1 MIDLAKVKMAKS
13 IRGVSFSHLTL
24 DVMRLIICYIGKK
37 LVKIN
42 IPDTILLGEKD
53 KIWWNFNLKDMKE
66 TIYTFP
72 FELDDFQKEACEHI
86 NHGKSVVVCAPT
98 GAGKTVIAQHAIHK
112 ALEAGHRVFY
122 TTPLKA
128 LSNQKYGDFAT
139 KYGINNVGLLTGD
152 TSINRDAQVVV
163 MTTEVFR
170 NMLYGTN
177 FGSVTENMKNVKYVI
192 LDEVHYM
199 NDEQRGTVW
208 EESIIY
214 CPTNIQ
220 IVALSATVANAD
232 RLTDWINTVHS
243 RTELVNTDFR
253 PVPLR
258 YYYFDSSQPN
268 TILPLL
274 TPSGQ
279 LNSKIRPE
287 KRQFYHRGKLP
298 QRSVVK
304 DVVRALHEKDM
315 LPAIYFTFS
324 RKKCDEQM
332 EKCSSLC
339 LITPDEQKQIKQ
351 IVDEY
356 LAENLYLYN
365 NKHIQYVLNGFASH
379 HAGLLPGWKVLIEK
393 LFQKGLIKVVF
404 ATETLA
410 AGINMPARST
420 VISSISKRTDSGH
433 RTLTPSEFLQMSGR
447 AGRRGM
453 DEIGYVTVVGTSFQ
467 TPEEVAELVL
477 SNANPL
483 ESRFSPRYSMVLNLL
498 QRFSLDEAKEL
509 ILKSFGYFSANSRL
523 APLLHQQEEHQK
535 IIDNL
540 QEFICHH
547 KLTNQDLFDYN
558 KIREIYV
565 ENRRIFKTI
574 QKQERGKNRALSQ
587 DAIEFGRKTK
597 QMLEKM
603 HSYPCDNC
611 KLFKKHSKE
620 IEILER
626 YTIKQKKLEKDIE
639 REKDIFWNN
648 FLAHRQVLMD
658 FGYLKDDYPTEK
670 GVMASQIRA
679 ENELFISEIILSH
692 VLENLTPG
700 ELASVVC
707 AITTE
712 DLRADIYPQI
722 PISQAVR
729 KTLNQ
734 MKNIKRNLDKS
745 QKDNGIETPM
755 YINSY
760 YSALIEMW
768 VNGAEWDTIIGQV
781 EMGEGDVVRIF
792 KRTVDLLRQFCVIS
806 NSPEALVFTAREAIK
821 GILREP
827 IDVD

>member
-1 MIDLAKVKMAKS
+1 MLMGA
-13 IRGVSFSHLTL
+13 
-24 DVMRLIICYIGKK
+24 
-37 LVKIN
+37 
-42 IPDTILLGEKD
+42 EKELMD
-53 KIWWNFNLKDMKE
+53 NKYKFE
-66 TIYTFP
+66 
-72 FELDDFQKEACEHI
+72 FELDEFQKEACEYI
-86 NHGKSVVVCAPT
+86 TDGKSVVVCAPT
-98 GAGKTVIAQHAIHK
+98 GAGKTVIAEHAIHK
-112 ALEAGHRVFY
+112 ALENGQRVFY

-128 LSNQKYGDFAT
+128 LSNQKYSDFAS
-139 KYGINNVGLLTGD
+139 KYGINSVGLLTGD
-152 TSINRDAQVVV
+152 TSINRDAQIVV

-177 FGSVTENMKNVKYVI
+177 FGSVTENLKNVKYII

-220 IVALSATVANAD
+220 IVALSATVANAAE
-232 RLTDWINTVHS
+232 LTDWINTVHS
-243 RTELVNTDFR
+243 HTVLINTDFR

-258 YYYFDSSQPN
+258 FYYFDSSQP
-268 TILPLL
+268 TTVLPLL

-287 KRQFYHRGKLP
+287 KRQFHHRGRQP

-332 EKCSSLC
+332 EKCADSLV
-339 LITPDEQKQIKQ
+339 LVTPDEQKQIQ
-351 IVDEY
+351 TIVDEY
-356 LAENLYLYN
+356 LAENPYLYN
-365 NKHIQYVLNGFASH
+365 NKHIEYVLKGFASH
-379 HAGLLPGWKVLIEK
+379 HAGLLPGWKVLVEK
-393 LFQKGLIKVVF
+393 LFKSGLIKVVF

-433 RTLTPSEFLQMSGR
+433 RTLTGSEFLQMSGR

-453 DEIGYVTVVGTSFQ
+453 DEIGYVTVVGTQFQ

-477 SNANPL
+477 SDANPL
-483 ESRFSPRYSMVLNLL
+483 ISQFSPSYSMVLNLL

-509 ILKSFGYFSANSRL
+509 ILKSFGYFSANTRL
-523 APLLHQQEEHQK
+523 APLLHQQEHNIKTISGLENFACQY
-535 IIDNL
+535 
-540 QEFICHH
+540 
-547 KLTNQDLFDYN
+547 KLTNQDLLEYN
-558 KIREIYV
+558 KIRSIYV

-574 QKQERGKNRALSQ
+574 EKQERHKNRPLTDEVKAL
-587 DAIEFGRKTK
+587 GRKNRD
-597 QMLEKM
+597 MLEQM
-603 HSYPCDNC
+603 HRYRCDTC
-611 KLFKKHSKE
+611 KSFKKHMKE
-620 IEILER
+620 LEVLER
-626 YTIKQKKLEKDIE
+626 YNIKQKKLAKEIE
-639 REKDIFWNN
+639 NSKDIFWNK
-648 FLAHRQVLMD
+648 FVAHRAVLTE
-658 FGYLKDDYPTEK
+658 FGYLKDDYPSEK

-692 VLENLTPG
+692 VLEKLTPA

-712 DLRADIYPQI
+712 DLRIENFPQL
-722 PISQAVR
+722 PISPDTR

-734 MKNIKRNLDKS
+734 IKNIKRHIEHA
-745 QKDNGIETPM
+745 QKDNEIETPM

-760 YSALIEMW
+760 FSALIEMW
-768 VNGAEWDTIIGQV
+768 VNGAEWETIIGQV
-781 EMGEGDVVRIF
+781 EMGEGDIVRIF
-792 KRTVDLLRQFCVIS
+792 KRTVDVLRQFCIIS
-806 NSPEALVFTAREAIK
+806 NVPEALVFTAREAINA
-821 GILREP
+821 ILREP
-827 IDVD
+827 INVD

>member
-1 MIDLAKVKMAKS
+1 MSKYS
-13 IRGVSFSHLTL
+13 
-24 DVMRLIICYIGKK
+24 
-37 LVKIN
+37 
-42 IPDTILLGEKD
+42 
-53 KIWWNFNLKDMKE
+53 
-66 TIYTFP
+66 FP
-72 FELDDFQKEACEHI
+72 FELDEFQKEACEHI
-86 NHGKSVVVCAPT
+86 THGKSVVVCAPT
-98 GAGKTVIAQHAIHK
+98 GAGKTVIAEHAIHK
-112 ALEAGHRVFY
+112 ALENGHRVFY

-128 LSNQKYGDFAT
+128 LSNQKYGDFSF

-152 TSINRDAQVVV
+152 TSINRDAQIVV

-220 IVALSATVANAD
+220 IVALSATVANAAQ
-232 RLTDWINTVHS
+232 LTDWINTVHS
-243 RTELVNTDFR
+243 KTELVNTDFR

-258 YYYFDSSQPN
+258 FYYFDSSQPN
-268 TILPLL
+268 AVLPLL

-287 KRQFYHRGKLP
+287 KRQFHHRGKLP

-304 DVVRALHEKDM
+304 DVVRVLHEKDM

-332 EKCSSLC
+332 EKCNSLV
-339 LITPDEQKQIKQ
+339 LVTPKEQKRIKE

-356 LAENLYLYN
+356 LAENIYLYN
-365 NKHIQYVLNGFASH
+365 NKHTEYILNGVASH
-379 HAGLLPGWKVLIEK
+379 HAGLLPGWKVLVEK
-393 LFQKGLIKVVF
+393 LFQEGLIKVVF

-420 VISSISKRTDSGH
+420 VISSISKRTDTGH

-453 DEIGYVTVVGTSFQ
+453 DEIGYVTVVGTPFQ

-477 SNANPL
+477 SDANPL
-483 ESRFSPRYSMVLNLL
+483 ESRFAPRYSMVLNLL
-498 QRFSLDEAKEL
+498 QRFSIEESKEL
-509 ILKSFGYFSANSRL
+509 ILKSFGYFSYSNRL
-523 APLLHQQEEHQK
+523 APLLKQQEENQK
-535 IIDNL
+535 TVDNL
-540 QEFICHH
+540 SEFVCHK
-547 KLTNQDLFDYN
+547 KLTNQDLLDYN
-558 KIREIYV
+558 KIRSIYV

-574 QKQERGKNRALSQ
+574 EKQEKKKKRPLTPEVLDMHKKNKDLL
-587 DAIEFGRKTK
+587 D
-597 QMLEKM
+597 KM
-603 HSYPCDNC
+603 HSYACDTC
-611 KLFKKHSKE
+611 KLFKKHMKE
-620 IEILER
+620 LEVLGR
-626 YTIKQKKLEKDIE
+626 YTAKQTKLFKQIENEKD
-639 REKDIFWNN
+639 KFWNN
-648 FLAHRQVLMD
+648 FLAHRKVLTD
-658 FGYLKDDYPTEK
+658 YGYLKDDYPTEK
-670 GVMASQIRA
+670 GVMASQIRS
-679 ENELFISEIILSH
+679 ENELFIAEIILSH
-692 VLENLTPG
+692 ILENLTPA

-712 DLRADIYPQI
+712 DLRIENFPQI
-722 PISQAVR
+722 PISPATR
-729 KTLNQ
+729 KALNYI
-734 MKNIKRNLDKS
+734 KNIKRNIEKHQRDC
-745 QKDNGIETPM
+745 NIETPM

-760 YSALIEMW
+760 FSALIEMW
-768 VNGAEWDTIIGQV
+768 VNGAEWATISDQV
-781 EMGEGDVVRIF
+781 EMGEGDIVRIF
-792 KRTVDLLRQFCVIS
+792 KRTVDILRQFCVIS
-806 NSPEALVFTAREAIK
+806 GIPEALAFTAREAIN

>member
-1 MIDLAKVKMAKS
+1 MNK
-13 IRGVSFSHLTL
+13 FS
-24 DVMRLIICYIGKK
+24 
-37 LVKIN
+37 
-42 IPDTILLGEKD
+42 
-53 KIWWNFNLKDMKE
+53 
-66 TIYTFP
+66 FP
-72 FELDDFQKEACEHI
+72 FELDDFQKEACEYI
-86 NHGKSVVVCAPT
+86 NDGKSVVVCAPT

-112 ALEAGHRVFY
+112 ALENGHRVFY

-152 TSINRDAQVVV
+152 TSINRDAQIVV

-177 FGSVTENMKNVKYVI
+177 FGSVTENLKNVKYII

-232 RLTDWINTVHS
+232 KLTDWINTVHS

-258 YYYFDSSQPN
+258 YYYFDSSQPH
-268 TILPLL
+268 TVLPLL

-287 KRQFYHRGKLP
+287 KRQFHHRGHKP
-298 QRSVVK
+298 QQRSVVK
-304 DVVRALHEKDM
+304 DVVIALHEKDM

-324 RKKCDEQM
+324 RKKCDDQM

-339 LITPDEQKQIKQ
+339 LVTPEEQKQIKT
-351 IVDEY
+351 IVEEY
-356 LAENLYLYN
+356 LAENPYLCK
-365 NKHIQYVLNGFASH
+365 NKHIEYVLNGVASH
-379 HAGLLPGWKVLIEK
+379 HAGLLPGWKVLVEK
-393 LFQKGLIKVVF
+393 LFQEGLIKVVF

-420 VISSISKRTDSGH
+420 VISSISKRTDTGH

-453 DEIGYVTVVGTSFQ
+453 DEVGYVTVVGTSFQ

-477 SNANPL
+477 SEANPL
-483 ESRFSPRYSMVLNLL
+483 ESRFSPSYSMVLNLL
-498 QRFSLDEAKEL
+498 QRFSIDEAKQL

-523 APLLHQQEEHQK
+523 APLLHQQEENQK
-535 IIDNL
+535 IISNL
-540 QEFICHH
+540 EGFVCHH

-558 KIREIYV
+558 KLREIYV

-574 QKQERGKNRALSQ
+574 QKQERSKNRPLSKEAS
-587 DAIEFGRKTK
+587 DFGKKTRE
-597 QMLEKM
+597 MLEKM
-603 HSYPCDNC
+603 HSYRCDTC
-611 KLFKKHSKE
+611 KLFKKHMKE
-620 IEILER
+620 IEVLER
-626 YTIKQKKLEKDIE
+626 YNIKQNKLAKDIE
-639 REKDIFWNN
+639 HSKDIFWNK
-648 FLAHRQVLMD
+648 FLAHRNVLIE
-658 FGYLKDDYPTEK
+658 FGYLKDDYPSEK
-670 GVMASQIRA
+670 GVMTSQIRA
-679 ENELFISEIILSH
+679 ENELFISEIILSR
-692 VLENLTPG
+692 VLENLTPA

-712 DLRADIYPQI
+712 DMRIENFPQI
-722 PISQAVR
+722 PISPATR

-734 MKNIKRNLDKS
+734 IKNIKRNIEHS
-745 QKDNGIETPM
+745 QRDNEIETPM

-760 YSALIEMW
+760 FSGLIEMW
-768 VNGAEWDTIIGQV
+768 INGAEWETIVDQV
-781 EMGEGDVVRIF
+781 EMGEGDIVRIF
-792 KRTVDLLRQFCVIS
+792 KRTIDVLRQFCIIS
-806 NSPEALVFTAREAIK
+806 NIPEALVFTAREAIN

>member
-1 MIDLAKVKMAKS
+1 M
-13 IRGVSFSHLTL
+13 
-24 DVMRLIICYIGKK
+24 
-37 LVKIN
+37 
-42 IPDTILLGEKD
+42 D
-53 KIWWNFNLKDMKE
+53 K
-66 TIYTFP
+66 YSFP

-86 NHGKSVVVCAPT
+86 NNGKSVVVCAPT
-98 GAGKTVIAQHAIHK
+98 GAGKTVIAEHAIHR
-112 ALEAGHRVFY
+112 ALQEGQRVFY

-128 LSNQKYGDFAT
+128 LSNQKYGDFSS
-139 KYGINNVGLLTGD
+139 KYGVNNVGMLTGD
-152 TSINRDAQVVV
+152 TSINRDAQIVV

-177 FGSVTENMKNVKYVI
+177 FGSVTENLKNVKYII

-214 CPTNIQ
+214 CPTNVQ
-220 IVALSATVANAD
+220 IVALSATVANAEQ
-232 RLTDWINTVHS
+232 LTDWINTVHS
-243 RTELVNTDFR
+243 RTEIVNTDFR

-258 YYYFDSSQPN
+258 FYYFDSSQPN

-287 KRQFYHRGKLP
+287 KRVFHHRGGHKPP
-298 QRSVVK
+298 QRNIVK
-304 DVVRALHEKDM
+304 DVVRNLHEKDM

-332 EKCSSLC
+332 EKCSSLV
-339 LITPDEQKQIKQ
+339 LVTPHEQKQIKE

-356 LAENLYLYN
+356 LAENPYLCK
-365 NKHIQYVLNGFASH
+365 NKHLEYILNGVASH

-420 VISSISKRTDSGH
+420 VISSISKRTDTGH
-433 RTLTPSEFLQMSGR
+433 RTLTASEFLQMSGR

-453 DEIGYVTVVGTSFQ
+453 DEVGYVTVVGTSFQ

-477 SNANPL
+477 SDANPL
-483 ESRFSPRYSMVLNLL
+483 ESRFAPSYSMVLNLL
-498 QRFSLDEAKEL
+498 QRFSIDEAKEL

-523 APLLHQQEEHQK
+523 APLLHQQEENQK
-535 IIDNL
+535 MIDGL
-540 QEFICHH
+540 SGFVCHH

-558 KIREIYV
+558 KLRDIYV

-574 QKQERGKNRALSQ
+574 QKQEKSKHRPLSPEAV
-587 DAIEFGRKTK
+587 DFGRKTRD
-597 QMLEKM
+597 MLEKL
-603 HSYPCDNC
+603 HSYHCDTC

-620 IEILER
+620 VEVLNRYIAKQNKLAKQIEI
-626 YTIKQKKLEKDIE
+626 
-639 REKDIFWNN
+639 EKDIFWNK
-648 FLAHRQVLMD
+648 FLAHRQVLIE
-658 FGYLKDDYPTEK
+658 FEYLKDDYPTEK
-670 GVMASQIRA
+670 GVMTAQIRA
-679 ENELFISEIILSH
+679 ENELFLAEIILSH
-692 VLENLTPG
+692 YLENLTPA
-700 ELASVVC
+700 ELAGVIC

-712 DLRADIYPQI
+712 DLRAEIYPQI
-722 PISQAVR
+722 PLSQATR
-729 KTLNQ
+729 KTLNLI
-734 MKNIKRNLDKS
+734 KNIKRNVDRV
-745 QKDNGIETPM
+745 QKDNNIETPL

-760 YSALIEMW
+760 YSAMIEMW
-768 VNGAEWDTIIGQV
+768 VNGAEWESILDQV
-781 EMGEGDVVRIF
+781 EMGEGDIVRIF
-792 KRTVDLLRQFCVIS
+792 KRTVDVLRQLCVIS
-806 NSPEALVFTAREAIK
+806 DIPEALVYTAREAIN

-827 IDVD
+827 INID

>member
-1 MIDLAKVKMAKS
+1 M
-13 IRGVSFSHLTL
+13 
-24 DVMRLIICYIGKK
+24 
-37 LVKIN
+37 
-42 IPDTILLGEKD
+42 
-53 KIWWNFNLKDMKE
+53 
-66 TIYTFP
+66 IYTFP
-72 FELDDFQKEACEHI
+72 FELDDFQKEACEYI
-86 NHGKSVVVCAPT
+86 TNGKSVVVCAPT
-98 GAGKTVIAQHAIHK
+98 GAGKTVIAEHAIHK
-112 ALEAGHRVFY
+112 AIETGHRVFY

-128 LSNQKYGDFAT
+128 LSNQKYGDFSS

-152 TSINRDAQVVV
+152 TSINRDAQIVV

-177 FGSVTENMKNVKYVI
+177 FGSITENLKNVGYIV

-232 RLTDWINTVHS
+232 KLTDWINTVHS

-268 TILPLL
+268 TVLPLL

-287 KRQFYHRGKLP
+287 KRQFHHRGRLP
-298 QRSVVK
+298 QRSVVR
-304 DVVRALHEKDM
+304 DVVNVLHEKDM

-332 EKCSSLC
+332 EKCSRLV
-339 LITPDEQKQIKQ
+339 LVTPQEQKKIKK
-351 IVDEY
+351 IVDDY
-356 LAENLYLYN
+356 LVENMYLHN
-365 NKHIQYVLNGFASH
+365 NKHMEYILNGVASH
-379 HAGLLPGWKVLIEK
+379 HAGLLPGWKVLVEK
-393 LFQKGLIKVVF
+393 LFQEGLIKVVF

-433 RTLTPSEFLQMSGR
+433 RTLTASEFLQMSGR

-453 DEIGYVTVVGTSFQ
+453 DEVGYVTVVGTSFQ
-467 TPEEVAELVL
+467 SPEEVAELVL
-477 SNANPL
+477 SDANPL
-483 ESRFSPRYSMVLNLL
+483 ESRFAPRYSMVLNLL

-509 ILKSFGYFSANSRL
+509 ILKSFGYFSADSRL
-523 APLLHQQEEHQK
+523 TPLLHQQEENQK
-535 IIDNL
+535 KIDEL
-540 QEFICHH
+540 SGFTCHK
-547 KLTNQDLFDYN
+547 KLTNQDLLDYN

-565 ENRRIFKTI
+565 ENRKIFKTI
-574 QKQERGKNRALSQ
+574 QKQEKGKNRPLNPE
-587 DAIEFGRKTK
+587 AIEFGKRNKE
-597 QMLEKM
+597 MLDKM
-603 HSYPCDNC
+603 HSYACDNC
-611 KLFKKHSKE
+611 KLFKKHMKE
-620 IEILER
+620 IEVLER
-626 YTIKQKKLEKDIE
+626 YTIKQKKLIKEIEHAKDF
-639 REKDIFWNN
+639 FWNN
-648 FLAHRQVLMD
+648 FLAHRQVLTD

-670 GVMASQIRA
+670 GVMTAQIRA
-679 ENELFISEIILSH
+679 ENELFLAEIILSN
-692 VLENLTPG
+692 VLENLTPS

-712 DLRADIYPQI
+712 DLRAELYPQI
-722 PISQAVR
+722 PISQNVR
-729 KTLNQ
+729 KAFNFI
-734 MKNIKRNLDKS
+734 KNIKRNIEKT

-768 VNGAEWDTIIGQV
+768 VNGAEWETIADQV
-781 EMGEGDVVRIF
+781 EMGEGDIVRVF
-792 KRTVDLLRQFCVIS
+792 KRTVDVLRQFCMIS
-806 NSPEALVFTAREAIK
+806 NIPEALVFTAREAIK

>member
-1 MIDLAKVKMAKS
+1 MNK
-13 IRGVSFSHLTL
+13 
-24 DVMRLIICYIGKK
+24 
-37 LVKIN
+37 
-42 IPDTILLGEKD
+42 
-53 KIWWNFNLKDMKE
+53 
-66 TIYTFP
+66 YTFP
-72 FELDDFQKEACEHI
+72 FELDDFQKEACEYI
-86 NHGKSVVVCAPT
+86 TDGKSVVVCAPT
-98 GAGKTVIAQHAIHK
+98 GAGKTVIAEHAIHK
-112 ALEAGHRVFY
+112 ALEKGKRVFY

-128 LSNQKYGDFAT
+128 LSNQKYGDFSS

-152 TSINRDAQVVV
+152 TSINRDAQIVI

-177 FGSVTENMKNVKYVI
+177 FGSITENLKNVGYVV

-220 IVALSATVANAD
+220 LVALSATVANAAQ
-232 RLTDWINTVHS
+232 LTDWINTVHS

-287 KRQFYHRGKLP
+287 KRQFHQRGKSS
-298 QRSVVK
+298 QRSVVR
-304 DVVRALHEKDM
+304 DVVNALHEKEM

-332 EKCSSLC
+332 EKCSQLV
-339 LITPDEQKQIKQ
+339 LVTPQERKRIKE

-356 LAENLYLYN
+356 LVENMYLYN
-365 NKHIQYVLNGFASH
+365 NKHIEYVLNGVASH
-379 HAGLLPGWKVLIEK
+379 HAGLLPGWKVLIET
-393 LFQKGLIKVVF
+393 LFKEGLIKVVF

-433 RTLTPSEFLQMSGR
+433 RTLTASEFLQMSGR

-453 DEIGYVTVVGTSFQ
+453 DEVGYVTVVGTSFQ
-467 TPEEVAELVL
+467 SPEDVAELVL
-477 SNANPL
+477 SDANPL
-483 ESRFSPRYSMVLNLL
+483 ESRFAPRYSMVLNLL

-509 ILKSFGYFSANSRL
+509 ILKSFGYFSSDSRL
-523 APLLHQQEEHQK
+523 TPLLHQQEENQK
-535 IIDNL
+535 KIDEL
-540 QEFICHH
+540 SSFVCHK
-547 KLTNQDLFDYN
+547 KLSNQDLLEYN
-558 KIREIYV
+558 KTREIYV

-574 QKQERGKNRALSQ
+574 QKQEKDKNRPLSPE
-587 DAIEFGRKTK
+587 AI
-597 QMLEKM
+597 QMSKRNQELLNKL
-603 HSYPCDNC
+603 HFCACDTC
-611 KLFKKHSKE
+611 KLFKKHMKE
-620 IEILER
+620 IEVLER
-626 YTIKQKKLEKDIE
+626 YTIKQNKLVKEIVHAKDY
-639 REKDIFWNN
+639 FWNT
-648 FLAHRQVLMD
+648 FLSHRKVLTD
-658 FGYLKDDYPTEK
+658 FGYLKDDYPTDK
-670 GVMASQIRA
+670 GVMTAQIRA
-679 ENELFISEIILSH
+679 ENELFLSEIIFSH
-692 VLENLTPG
+692 ALENLTPG

-712 DLRADIYPQI
+712 DLRAEIYPQA
-722 PISQAVR
+722 PISQTVR
-729 KTLNQ
+729 KVFNYI
-734 MKNIKRNLDKS
+734 KNIKRSIEKEQN
-745 QKDNGIETPM
+745 DNAIETPM

-792 KRTVDLLRQFCVIS
+792 KRTVDVLRQFCIIS
-806 NSPEALVFTAREAIK
+806 SIPEALVFTAREAIK

-827 IDVD
+827 IDFD